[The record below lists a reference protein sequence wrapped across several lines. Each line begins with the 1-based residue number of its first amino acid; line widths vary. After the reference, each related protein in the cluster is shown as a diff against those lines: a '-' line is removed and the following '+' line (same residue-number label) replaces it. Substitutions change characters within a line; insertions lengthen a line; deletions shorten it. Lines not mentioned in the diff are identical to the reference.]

1 MATRRYCKNTVP
13 GRQGRGKKY
22 PAKVRADVVMA
33 MIGSNS
39 ICAVARKYGVPE
51 STIRSWMAEE
61 AKQPDGAFAQA
72 RAEAAREIA
81 ARAALGARAQ
91 VGYLQQRVAEN
102 QRAADIRAKL
112 EQRLDEDARSRR
124 YEIGG
129 LLKSEAEDLQDAAE
143 TGLVVHSAPGTYDRQ
158 LSDEERDELAK
169 QLERYEAKAM
179 TDKDAANIAAVL
191 LTTAA
196 NAAALVPRDEGSS
209 QSAAPAVLM
218 EGQEVSER
226 QEVVLDGSGNV

>member
-1 MATRRYCKNTVP
+1 M
-13 GRQGRGKKY
+13 
-22 PAKVRADVVMA
+22 VVMT
-33 MIGSNS
+33 MISANATW
-39 ICAVARKYGVPE
+39 AVARKYGVPG
-51 STIRSWMAEE
+51 STMRSWMAEE
-61 AKQPDGAFAQA
+61 AKKPDGVFAEA
-72 RAEAAREIA
+72 RAQAAREIA

-102 QRAADIRAKL
+102 QRASEICTKLRA
-112 EQRLDEDARSRR
+112 RLDEDARARK

-129 LLKSEAEDLQDAAE
+129 LLKSEAEELQDAAE
-143 TGLVVHSAPGTYDRQ
+143 TGLVAYSEPGSYDRRLEDDERKELEQQ
-158 LSDEERDELAK
+158 LG
-169 QLERYEAKAM
+169 RYEALAM

-218 EGQEVSER
+218 EGQDRSEQ
-226 QEVVLDGSGNV
+226 QEVVLDGRGDV

>member
-22 PAKVRADVVMA
+22 PAKVRAEVVMA

-61 AKQPDGAFAQA
+61 ARKPDGAFAKA

-124 YEIGG
+124 YIVGR

-143 TGLVVHSAPGTYDRQ
+143 TGLVVYSEPGSYDRQ
-158 LSDEERDELAK
+158 LSGEERDELAK

-191 LTTAA
+191 LTAAA

-218 EGQEVSER
+218 EGQDRSEQ
-226 QEVVLDGSGNV
+226 QEVVLDGRGDV